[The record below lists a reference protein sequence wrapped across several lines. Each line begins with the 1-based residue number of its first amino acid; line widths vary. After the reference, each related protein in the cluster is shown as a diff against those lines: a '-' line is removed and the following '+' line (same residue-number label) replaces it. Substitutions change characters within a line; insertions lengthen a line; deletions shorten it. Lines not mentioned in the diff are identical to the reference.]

1 MKAKDKSRIRRNTK
15 RRNTKRRNTKRRNTK
30 RRRTYSLRRVKRKR
44 SNKNLYGG
52 NASAAPAPAP
62 APALSE
68 DEVTDLLTKFTEMI
82 NSIGFFK
89 MVLNPPERDDQ
100 SKDYITLDNIRTRY
114 PIISDR
120 IEKYNGVISEG
131 ASSPDKSIASD
142 KLFSFWHVYGC
153 VLSDETLYKLFK
165 ALYFH
170 SIFEGFIS
178 EAASEAPGRFDYNFS
193 RDGRDGIY
201 EDILGRYPGIKQL
214 GILYLKLKHF
224 IQDHKMPRDAYS
236 LAAVFNL
243 TADFLKILVNL
254 AITEVYY
261 KDLVPRT
268 RGIIRGQ
275 AGVTNLPALHEIF
288 ESRIIPALKTYIE
301 SEPFDKVKRLD
312 FDLFN
317 GILMSDGNPTWHSP
331 GRDSITL
338 DSLKRGVHASDPI
351 SILEMRPYEP
361 YGPYGYPAA
370 VVVAEAEPA
379 PAVAVAPEPAPA
391 AAAVAGVVRAGGP
404 LEGPGRGATADAS
417 DPVNT
422 LMEIGFKRD
431 EALRAL
437 EMNGHDVKRALE
449 ALLSVAEQAEPE
461 PAAEVEPQ
469 TDMEYFTDFGFDASL
484 VKGILK
490 VKGRDDAL
498 EFLVTVSNARPDIK
512 SALIELMIAK
522 PEFNIEESFKN
533 LKSMMAEM
541 RYDKAKSLD
550 ALSKT
555 ENDLRSAVLWFK

>member
-52 NASAAPAPAP
+52 SASAA
-62 APALSE
+62 LSE
-68 DEVTDLLTKFTEMI
+68 GEVTDLLAKFTEMI
-82 NSIGFFK
+82 NSIPFFK
-89 MVLNPPERDDQ
+89 MALPAH
-100 SKDYITLDNIRTRY
+100 ITLDNIRTSY
-114 PIISDR
+114 PSISDR
-120 IEKYNGVISEG
+120 IEIMNIISEG
-131 ASSPDKSIASD
+131 SDTLDKSIASD

-178 EAASEAPGRFDYNFS
+178 EAASEAPGRFDHNFL
-193 RDGRDGIY
+193 REGRDGIY

-224 IQDHKMPRDAYS
+224 IQDHEMPRDAYS
-236 LAAVFNL
+236 LAAVFSL

-254 AITEVYY
+254 AITEAYY
-261 KDLVPRT
+261 QGLVPRT
-268 RGIIRGQ
+268 RVSIRGQ

-288 ESRIIPALKTYIE
+288 ESRIIPALKKYIE
-301 SEPFDKVKRLD
+301 SEPFDKVKRRD

-317 GILMSDGNPTWHSP
+317 RILMPGGNPTWYCADR
-331 GRDSITL
+331 GSIKL
-338 DSLKRGVHASDPI
+338 DALKRDVDVSDPI
-351 SILEMRPYEP
+351 SRLEMRADRSYGP

-379 PAVAVAPEPAPA
+379 PAPAPA
-391 AAAVAGVVRAGGP
+391 AAVAVAEDEVVRAGGHP
-404 LEGPGRGATADAS
+404 DGPGRGAPTDAS

-422 LMEIGFKRD
+422 LVGMGFNSD
-431 EALRAL
+431 EAISAL
-437 EMNGHDVKRALE
+437 KMNRGDVERALE

-469 TDMEYFTDFGFDASL
+469 TDMEYFTGFGFDASL

-498 EFLVTVSNARPDIK
+498 EFLVTVGNARPDIK

-522 PEFNIEESFKN
+522 PEFNIEESFQN
-533 LKSMMAEM
+533 LTSMAEM
-541 RYDKAKSLD
+541 GFDTVTSIE

-555 ENDLRSAVLWFK
+555 ENNLERAPFQTFK